1 MPYVYVERDG
11 YAARMPNKTIYVA
24 DDDLPLLQRAQ
35 QLVGGNLSAAIM
47 VALRRYVEAEEG
59 KAAGYEEVVVKVGT
73 HGATR
78 KQRFVG
84 VLLAEWGR
92 QSDMRVEVYRIYR
105 TPRDRYVL
113 WLDRS
118 PEWKTGYESGNWVRD
133 LFNPRIM
140 LGIGEQ
146 TWGFVQG
153 ETILEVA
160 DDLDAL
166 RPKIPADLYEVVA
179 EAAAHPAVE
188 DLDI

>member
-1 MPYVYVERDG
+1 V
-11 YAARMPNKTIYVA
+11 AMPNKTIYVA

-35 QLVGGNLSAAIM
+35 QIVGGNLSAAIV
-47 VALRRYVEAEEG
+47 VALRRYVEIEEG

-92 QSDMRVEVYRIYR
+92 QSDTRVEVFRVYR
-105 TPRDRYVL
+105 TPRDKFVL
-113 WLDRS
+113 HVDRS
-118 PEWKTGYESGNWVRD
+118 PEWKTGLESGNWVRD
-133 LFNPRIM
+133 LLNPRIM

-153 ETILEVA
+153 ETTLEVA

-166 RPKIPADLYEVVA
+166 RQRIPRELYEVVA

-188 DLDI
+188 DLDV